1 MLKIAVINPEKAD
14 GLARTIIDGL
24 YQMSLNGEI
33 DFCLSTKFQYNL
45 PVDNKVVPRKD
56 FIGFALNADLIFLIV
71 NAKYGFDKKL
81 AESINR
87 WDKTIYI
94 DGSEA
99 GRNRR
104 YDFTIQKE
112 ILDGEHSNNGMV
124 NREMLRKCSLYFKR
138 EKPYLK
144 GIDPLPFGIETQ
156 YVKKYTEEIKKDID
170 FVCIFGQ
177 DEYPLMRRYTR
188 ELVEKYCAE
197 NNFTCF
203 TQKTKTPEEFYDIL
217 SRAKVGVSVGGG
229 GFDTLRFWEILGN
242 NCLLLTERIDIYE
255 PDSMRLDYKRIWQF
269 NNLFDFQYQLE
280 KMGEYLK
287 SEYNQNNLS
296 DEYKKILAEHS
307 SVARVRLILGRA
319 KEKEIIK

>member
-24 YQMSLNGEI
+24 YQMSLNSEI
-33 DFCLSTKFQYNL
+33 DFCLSSEFQYNL
-45 PVDNKVVPRKD
+45 PVDNKVVTRQD
-56 FIGFALNADLIFLIV
+56 FIDFALNADLIFLIV

-81 AESINR
+81 VEAINR

-104 YDFTIQKE
+104 YDFTVQKE
-112 ILDGEHSNNGMV
+112 IIDGTSGMV
-124 NREMLRKCSLYFKR
+124 NKEMLNKCRYYFKR
-138 EKPYLK
+138 EKPYIN
-144 GIDPLPFGIETQ
+144 GIKPLPFGIETQ

-177 DEYPLMRRYTR
+177 DEYPLMRRYAR
-188 ELVEKYCAE
+188 ELLEKFCAE
-197 NNFTCF
+197 NGFICVTK
-203 TQKTKTPEEFYDIL
+203 KTKTPEEFYGIL
-217 SRAKVGVSVGGG
+217 ARAKVGVSVGGG

-255 PDSMRLDYKRIWQF
+255 PDSKRLDYKRIWQF

-280 KMGEYLK
+280 KIGEHLRTDYK
-287 SEYNQNNLS
+287 QENLS
-296 DEYKKILAEHS
+296 DEYKKILTEHS
-307 SVARVRLILGRA
+307 SIARVL
-319 KEKEIIK
+319 EIMSVIGNPSNT